1 MINIKYEVITVISK
15 IQQVYFLKLIK
26 IYLMM
31 HDKNKK
37 KYIYL
42 LKGKHKKKK
51 MQISI
56 IIYNAISLK
65 HFKTETRFF
74 NFLILI

>member
-1 MINIKYEVITVISK
+1 MINIKYEIITVISK

-37 KYIYL
+37 KYIY
-42 LKGKHKKKK
+42 
-51 MQISI
+51 
-56 IIYNAISLK
+56 IY
-65 HFKTETRFF
+65 
-74 NFLILI
+74 